1 MPETGRIL
9 RYSSEHLLPCLTGV
23 GWSFKNQIINMKLTY
38 TTSRDDKARYLFIQG
53 DLIGD
58 EVGPK
63 LVEVVSD
70 AIQDGAKIFV
80 IDLKEVRYISSS
92 GIGLL
97 ITMLTKM
104 RNAGGEVYLTAPSE
118 HVKKLLIITKLNN
131 IFTVYDSVED
141 FKAKN

>member
-1 MPETGRIL
+1 
-9 RYSSEHLLPCLTGV
+9 
-23 GWSFKNQIINMKLTY
+23 MKLTY
-38 TTSRDDKARYLFIQG
+38 ELSKDEKAHYLHIEG

-70 AIQDGAKIFV
+70 AIEEGAKTFV
-80 IDLKEVRYISSS
+80 IDLSGVRYISSS

-104 RNAGGEVYLTAPSE
+104 RNIGGEMYLTSPSE

-131 IFTVYDSVED
+131 IFSVFDSLKD
-141 FKAKN
+141 FKSKN

>member
-1 MPETGRIL
+1 MKVSYDVLKEDG
-9 RYSSEHLLPCLTGV
+9 LL
-23 GWSFKNQIINMKLTY
+23 IIEIK
-38 TTSRDDKARYLFIQG
+38 G

-58 EVGPK
+58 DVGPR

-70 AIQDGAKIFV
+70 AVNEKIRTCI

-92 GIGLL
+92 GIGVL

-104 RNAGGEVYLTAPSE
+104 RNVGGEVYLSSPSE

-131 IFTVYDSVED
+131 IFTVFETLEE
-141 FKAKN
+141 AKVKIIK

>member
-1 MPETGRIL
+1 
-9 RYSSEHLLPCLTGV
+9 
-23 GWSFKNQIINMKLTY
+23 MKLTY
-38 TTSRDDKARYLFIQG
+38 HTEKDDKAQYLYIKG

-70 AIQDGAKIFV
+70 AIQEGVKTFV
-80 IDLKEVRYISSS
+80 VDLSEVRYISSS

-104 RNAGGEVYLTAPSE
+104 RNVGGEVYLTSPSD

-131 IFTVYDSVED
+131 IFTVFDSVDD
-141 FKAKN
+141 FKIKD

>member
-1 MPETGRIL
+1 
-9 RYSSEHLLPCLTGV
+9 
-23 GWSFKNQIINMKLTY
+23 MKLTY
-38 TTSRDDKARYLFIQG
+38 NTSKDDKAHYLFIQG

-58 EVGPK
+58 EMGPK

-70 AIQDGAKIFV
+70 AVEEGARTFV
-80 IDLKEVRYISSS
+80 VDLSEVRYISSS

-104 RNAGGEVYLTAPSE
+104 RNKDGEVYLTAPSE

-131 IFTVYDSVED
+131 IFTVYDSIDE
-141 FKAKN
+141 FKRKI

>member
-1 MPETGRIL
+1 
-9 RYSSEHLLPCLTGV
+9 
-23 GWSFKNQIINMKLTY
+23 MKLTY
-38 TTSRDDKARYLFIQG
+38 QTSKDDLAHYLFIKG

-58 EVGPK
+58 ETGPK

-70 AIQDGAKIFV
+70 AILDGAKTFV
-80 IDLKEVRYISSS
+80 VDLSEVRYISSS

-104 RNAGGEVYLTAPSE
+104 RNVGGEVYLTSPSE

-131 IFTVYDSVED
+131 IFTVFDSVD
-141 FKAKN
+141 AFRNQMAK

>member
-1 MPETGRIL
+1 
-9 RYSSEHLLPCLTGV
+9 
-23 GWSFKNQIINMKLTY
+23 MKLTY
-38 TTSRDDKARYLFIQG
+38 KLEKEKLAYFLYVEG

-63 LVEVVSD
+63 LVEFVSD
-70 AIQDGAKIFV
+70 AVNDEIKFFV
-80 IDLKEVRYISSS
+80 VDLSQIRYISSS

-104 RNAGGEVYLTAPSE
+104 RNAGGEVYLTSPSE

-131 IFTVYDSVED
+131 IFTVFDTVEE
-141 FKAKN
+141 AKKELI

>member
-1 MPETGRIL
+1 
-9 RYSSEHLLPCLTGV
+9 
-23 GWSFKNQIINMKLTY
+23 MKLNY
-38 TTSRDDKARYLFIQG
+38 TQGQDQKAHYLFIEG

-63 LVEVVSD
+63 LVEIVSD
-70 AIQDGAKIFV
+70 AIQDGAKTFV
-80 IDLKEVRYISSS
+80 IDLSKVRYISSS

-104 RNAGGEVYLTAPSE
+104 RNVGGEVYLTSPSE

-131 IFTVYDSVED
+131 IFTVYESVED
-141 FKAKN
+141 FKAKNQ

>member
-1 MPETGRIL
+1 
-9 RYSSEHLLPCLTGV
+9 
-23 GWSFKNQIINMKLTY
+23 MKLSY
-38 TTSRDDKARYLFIQG
+38 QSEKDDKAHYLHLQG

-58 EVGPK
+58 EMGPK
-63 LVEVVSD
+63 LVEIVSD
-70 AIQDGAKIFV
+70 AIQEGAKIFIV
-80 IDLKEVRYISSS
+80 NLSDVRYISSS

-131 IFTVYDSVED
+131 IFSVYDSVED
-141 FKAKN
+141 FRAAF

>member
-1 MPETGRIL
+1 
-9 RYSSEHLLPCLTGV
+9 
-23 GWSFKNQIINMKLTY
+23 MKLTY
-38 TTSRDDKARYLFIQG
+38 NTKKDELAQYLFIQG

-70 AIQDGAKIFV
+70 AVLEGIRTFV
-80 IDLKEVRYISSS
+80 VDLSEVRYISSS

-104 RNAGGEVYLTAPSE
+104 RNVGGEVYLTSPSE

-131 IFTVYDSVED
+131 IFTVFDSID
-141 FKAKN
+141 AFKAELSK

>member
-1 MPETGRIL
+1 MKVSYEVLKEDGLLIL
-9 RYSSEHLLPCLTGV
+9 KIT
-23 GWSFKNQIINMKLTY
+23 
-38 TTSRDDKARYLFIQG
+38 G

-58 EVGPK
+58 DIGPR

-70 AIQDGAKIFV
+70 AINEKFRV
-80 IDLKEVRYISSS
+80 CLIDLKEVRYISSS
-92 GIGLL
+92 GIGVL

-104 RNAGGEVYLTAPSE
+104 RNVGGEVYLSSPSE

-141 FKAKN
+141 AKGKIKV

>member
-1 MPETGRIL
+1 
-9 RYSSEHLLPCLTGV
+9 
-23 GWSFKNQIINMKLTY
+23 MKLSY
-38 TTSRDDKARYLFIQG
+38 QSEKDKKAHYLHIQG

-58 EVGPK
+58 EMGPK
-63 LVEVVSD
+63 LVEIVSD
-70 AIQDGAKIFV
+70 AIQEGAKTFV
-80 IDLKEVRYISSS
+80 VNLKEVRYISSS

-131 IFTVYDSVED
+131 IFSVYDSVED
-141 FKAKN
+141 FRAAF

>member
-1 MPETGRIL
+1 
-9 RYSSEHLLPCLTGV
+9 
-23 GWSFKNQIINMKLTY
+23 MKLTY
-38 TTSRDDKARYLFIQG
+38 STDKDEKAHYLFIQG

-70 AIQDGAKIFV
+70 AILEGAKTFI
-80 IDLKEVRYISSS
+80 IDLSEVRYISSS

-104 RNAGGEVYLTAPSE
+104 RNVGGEVYLTSPSE

-131 IFTVYDSVED
+131 IFTVYDSIDE
-141 FKAKN
+141 AKLKIA